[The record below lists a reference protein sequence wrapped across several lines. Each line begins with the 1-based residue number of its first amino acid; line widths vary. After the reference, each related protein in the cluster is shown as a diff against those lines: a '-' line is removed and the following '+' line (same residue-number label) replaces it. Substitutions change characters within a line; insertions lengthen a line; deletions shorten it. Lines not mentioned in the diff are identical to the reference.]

1 LSSPANSRIRGSA
14 LSPASWVAAQNL
26 FNQAFGLILFAVQAP
41 LLGPRAFG
49 LITLVMVFIG
59 FCEYVLEIASTDALI
74 SVRDIDAQHY
84 ASMTTVNA
92 LIAAVLGLGVLALA
106 HSIAGLFHEPE
117 LEPMLHWMAALPL
130 VSALATA
137 PNAASRREL
146 QFRPLALRV
155 LAGTLIGGG
164 VGLTMTF
171 LHFGVWALVWQ
182 TIVQRVCSV
191 ALLWKLVPIRFRLGC
206 SAPHLRE
213 LWRYGGPMLLSQTM
227 TWSAS
232 QIPRFLLGLYLGAV
246 ELGLFSLAGRINEIV
261 LQVTLSPMYAV
272 ARVQMRT
279 FIDDRAGLQAAMDH
293 LLQRMGLLCFPLCIG
308 GAAVMPVL
316 FHVWLDD
323 RWYAG
328 VLTAQLMLLGAMPYA
343 AHYALSAALLALN
356 RQSLIAV
363 NSTVQ
368 SIATVVVVAIFA
380 PLGLNAAA
388 AAIALRPLAT
398 AAIPIAFAQRH
409 CGLKAGAV
417 WRAQAGVF
425 LAAAA
430 MGVTVWLSR
439 LALARYLHPA
449 ALLAVLVLIGAL
461 AYGLLIMRVLPA
473 EAAALTARWRRKS
486 AA

>member
-1 LSSPANSRIRGSA
+1 LG

-26 FNQAFGLILFAVQAP
+26 FNQAFGLILFAIQAP

-84 ASMTTVNA
+84 ATMTTVNS
-92 LIAAVLGLGVLALA
+92 LIAAALGCAVVLAA
-106 HSIAGLFHEPE
+106 HAIAGLFHEPE
-117 LEPMLHWMAALPL
+117 LEPILHWMAALPL
-130 VSALATA
+130 VSALASA

-155 LAGTLIGGG
+155 LAGTLIGGA
-164 VGLTMTF
+164 VGLTLTV

-182 TIVQRVCSV
+182 TIVQRTCNV
-191 ALLWKLVPIRFRLGC
+191 ALLWMLVPMPFRLGF
-206 SAPHLRE
+206 SAPHFRE

-232 QIPRFLLGLYLGAV
+232 QIPRFLLGLYLGAA

-272 ARVQMRT
+272 ARVQMRS
-279 FIDDRAGLQAAMDH
+279 FLDDRAGLQAAMNH
-293 LLQRMGLLCFPLCIG
+293 LLKQMGLLCFPLCIG

-316 FHVWLDD
+316 FHVWLDA
-323 RWYAG
+323 RWAAG

-343 AHYALSAALLALN
+343 AHYALSAALLAMN
-356 RQSLIAV
+356 KQSLIAV

-368 SIATVVVVAIFA
+368 SVATVVVVAIFA

-398 AAIPIAFAQRH
+398 AAIPIAFARRH
-409 CGLKAGAV
+409 CGLEASAV
-417 WRAQAGVF
+417 WRAQAEVF

-430 MGVTVWLSR
+430 MGVIVWLTK
-439 LALARYLHPA
+439 LALEPYLNAA
-449 ALLAVLVLIGAL
+449 ALLTVLVLAGAL
-461 AYGLLIMRVLPA
+461 VYGLLIRWLLPA
-473 EAAALTARWRRKS
+473 EAAALAARFRRKS